1 MAADATPDPV
11 NAVAAVTAATSASFV
26 LEDKA
31 VSLIRVDFELVQRVT
46 VMGSAL
52 HACHPHEAGVRRRER
67 AGGRT
72 GITVRYGQR
81 R

>member
-31 VSLIRVDFELVQRVT
+31 VSLIRVDSNSYSE
-46 VMGSAL
+46 
-52 HACHPHEAGVRRRER
+52 
-67 AGGRT
+67 
-72 GITVRYGQR
+72 
-81 R
+81 